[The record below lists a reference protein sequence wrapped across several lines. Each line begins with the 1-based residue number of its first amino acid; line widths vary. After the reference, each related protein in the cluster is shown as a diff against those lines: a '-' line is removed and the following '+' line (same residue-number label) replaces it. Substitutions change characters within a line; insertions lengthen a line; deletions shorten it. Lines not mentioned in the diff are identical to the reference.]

1 MVLIEQE
8 LYKLKDYVYGHL
20 KKWRKEDI
28 QSMKRKVFSILFAL
42 VLVASF
48 SLVTAVPVASDHD
61 GFDNPDYYYAA
72 VKVAP
77 EGIKYSS
84 AGLSPD
90 GTKIVAQKRWYED
103 TTYRSEIVLMDAD
116 GSNEIMISAND
127 SGTEPIVSY
136 GCPFWSDDGTIIGFG
151 QERTDGPNKVMRYDV
166 VWGGPA
172 TYLYEP
178 TTGLPGYGVCNA
190 DFLGGSKTSIVFWDY
205 GAGGNVAD
213 LFIWDGTTC
222 TNVTNTADYKEYEPV
237 SNADGTVIV
246 YWSGESAAEPINTT
260 HTLTCSGG
268 TWTKDVGF
276 TPIADS
282 YWAYWS
288 GRSDNYIG
296 LTRMSTKD
304 VEIYDSS
311 GGFVIDLTG
320 DGYEGGS
327 GQWNFF
333 GSGVEGPNGEF
344 LMTSNAASAWPSS
357 SRDIVVA
364 APRDNLFVDDDG
376 SDSNPGTEAAPF
388 ATIQKAVD
396 ESAGSTINV
405 APGEYAGAIV
415 DKDVTIIGAADGSSV
430 ITSGVPYKVGGSY
443 TTAFRLDAGADG
455 AEIRN
460 FTVNCDPPSKYYFAV
475 FARGVDDVV
484 VDSLAV
490 NDPIQGITNWGG
502 SGWKIT
508 SNVLTDTAAA
518 GGGGIGIFLGATP
531 PEYPVCSGNLVQF
544 NTITSNATAP
554 TYTCPGMVLALDLR
568 YGAYDDLTGTEELT
582 GNQILD
588 NDYTGTAN
596 ENEVGIEVGVIGLEG
611 NTTKVEQL
619 LGVIHDNAIENN
631 RIDNTYY
638 GMYFYVTTNLTV
650 GCNTITNCNGSGI
663 YMADDNAGCHI
674 NNNKIYDNAYGLD
687 NADGAAYGRIVDAT
701 DNWWGDV
708 TGPKDLSGT
717 NEVPPCTDDPTTE
730 VNADGLG
737 DEVSDYVDYCPWEGL
752 SSVQLEANICAIVS
766 ISVSPTSIDYGTIT
780 LPFLRVDTLTVTNEG
795 TVDVTVTHEIT
806 GDTLFTDYLEVLDV
820 SEDIAVEC
828 SATFD
833 ATLDVPSS
841 YSAIGLETG
850 QIIFWA
856 EAK

>member
-1 MVLIEQE
+1 M
-8 LYKLKDYVYGHL
+8 
-20 KKWRKEDI
+20 R
-28 QSMKRKVFSILFAL
+28 RKVFSILFAL

-48 SLVTAVPVASDHD
+48 SLVTALPVASDHD

-77 EGIKYSS
+77 EGTKYSS

-90 GTKIVAQKRWYED
+90 GTKIVAQKRWYDGNE
-103 TTYRSEIVLMDAD
+103 TYHSEIVLMDAD
-116 GSNEIMISAND
+116 GSNEIMVSAGD
-127 SGTEPIVSY
+127 SGTGAVVSY
-136 GCPFWSDDGTIIGFG
+136 GGPFWSDDGTVIGFG
-151 QERTDGPNKVMRYDV
+151 QDRTDGPNKVMRYDA

-172 TYLYEP
+172 TTLYEP
-178 TTGLPGYGVCNA
+178 ATGSPGYGVCNA
-190 DFLGGSKTSIVFWDY
+190 DFLGSSKTSIVFWDY

-213 LFIWDGTTC
+213 LFIWDGTTR
-222 TNVTNTADYKEYEPV
+222 TNITNSTDYKEYEPV

-246 YWSGESAAEPINTT
+246 YWSGETTAEPVNTT
-260 HTLTCSGG
+260 HTLTYSGG

-296 LTRMSTKD
+296 LTRISNKD

-311 GGFVIDLTG
+311 GSFVMDLTG

-344 LMTSNAASAWPSS
+344 LMTSNAATAWPTTT
-357 SRDIVVA
+357 RDIVVA
-364 APRDNLFVDDDG
+364 APRSNLFVDDEG

-396 ESAGSTINV
+396 EAAGSTINV

-415 DKDVTIIGAADGSSV
+415 DKEVTIIGAADGSSV

-443 TTAFRLDAGADG
+443 DTAFRLDAGADG

-460 FTVNCDPPSKYYFAV
+460 FTVNCDSSSGYYFGV
-475 FARGVDDVV
+475 FGRGVDDVV
-484 VDSLAV
+484 IDSLAV

-502 SGWKIT
+502 SGWEIT
-508 SNVLTDTAAA
+508 SNEVTDTAAA

-531 PEYPVCSGNLVQF
+531 PDYPTCSGNLVQF
-544 NTITSNATAP
+544 NTIASNATAP
-554 TYTCPGMVLALDLR
+554 TYTCPGMVLALDVR
-568 YGAYDDLTGTEELT
+568 YGGYDDLTGTEEMT

-588 NDYTGTAN
+588 NDYVGTAN

-611 NTTKVEQL
+611 NTTKVAEL
-619 LGVIHDNAIENN
+619 LGVIHDNTVESN
-631 RIDNTYY
+631 RIDNTCY
-638 GMYFYVTTNLTV
+638 GLYFYVTTNLTAS
-650 GCNTITNCNGSGI
+650 CNTITNCNGSGI
-663 YMADDNAGCHI
+663 YLEDDNANCLI
-674 NNNKIYDNAYGLD
+674 NHNEIYDNAYGLD
-687 NADGAAYGRIVDAT
+687 NSGGATYGRTVDAT
-701 DNWWGDV
+701 NNWWGHA

-717 NEVPPCTDDPTTE
+717 NEVPPCTYDPTTE
-730 VNADGLG
+730 LNADGLG

-752 SSVQLEANICAIVS
+752 SAVQLQANVCEIVG
-766 ISVSPTSIDYGTIT
+766 ISVSPNSIDYGTIA
-780 LPFLRVDTLTVTNEG
+780 LPFWQVDTLTVTNVG
-795 TVDVTVTHEIT
+795 TVEVTITHEIT
-806 GDTLFTDYLEVLDV
+806 GDTLFTDYLEVLAA
-820 SEDIAVEC
+820 SEDIPVA
-828 SATFD
+828 SNADFD
-833 ATLDVPSS
+833 ATLDVPSA
-841 YSAIGLETG
+841 YSASGVETG

-856 EAK
+856 EKK